1 MRGIAAIHVR
11 FARRDP
17 IARRGQSL
25 LAKPEPDS
33 PKPDTPEP
41 GATRPGIRAKRSRG
55 LLLLGTLLAIALQ
68 PAVPAASADQGE
80 AIILRCTHGQSLSGF
95 SQEAYKQALKDLNA
109 DTEEYTD
116 CSSLIRQAQLAAAGS
131 SRGGGGGS
139 GSSGG
144 GSAPAVVPTPAEQR
158 AITSAGHARAAPVQ
172 VGEEA
177 IHPGVVHVNVA
188 SALSSLPT
196 PLLAMLAFL
205 LSCLLLVA
213 GGALRNRIHARRA
226 G

>member
-11 FARRDP
+11 SARRDL
-17 IARRGQSL
+17 IARRGH
-25 LAKPEPDS
+25 
-33 PKPDTPEP
+33 
-41 GATRPGIRAKRSRG
+41 G
-55 LLLLGTLLAIALQ
+55 LLLLGALLAIALQ
-68 PAVPAASADQGE
+68 PAVPAANADQGE

-95 SQEAYKQALKDLNA
+95 SQSAYKQALKDLNA

-131 SRGGGGGS
+131 RGGGGG

-144 GSAPAVVPTPAEQR
+144 PSAPAVVPTPAERR

-172 VGEEA
+172 VGEQA
-177 IHPGVVHVNVA
+177 IHPGVVHVDVA

-196 PLLAMLAFL
+196 PLLAVLAFL
-205 LSCLLLVA
+205 LTCLLLVA
-213 GGALRNRIHARRA
+213 GGALRNRVRARHA

>member
-1 MRGIAAIHVR
+1 MRGIAATHVQS
-11 FARRDP
+11 ARRDLL
-17 IARRGQSL
+17 AGRGQSL
-25 LAKPEPDS
+25 LA
-33 PKPDTPEP
+33 TPESGGLEP
-41 GATRPGIRAKRSRG
+41 GSTRSGVRAKRGRA
-55 LLLLGTLLAIALQ
+55 LLLLVTLLAIALQ
-68 PAVPAASADQGE
+68 PTVPPAAADQGE

-95 SQEAYKQALKDLNA
+95 SQQAYKQALKDLNA

-131 SRGGGGGS
+131 SRGGIGGGGS

-144 GSAPAVVPTPAEQR
+144 PSAPAVVPTPAEQR
-158 AITSAGHARAAPVQ
+158 ALTSARHARAAPVQ
-172 VGEEA
+172 VGGEA
-177 IHPGVVHVNVA
+177 VHPGAVHVDVA

-205 LSCLLLVA
+205 LTCLLVVA
-213 GGALRNRIHARRA
+213 GGALRNRVRARRA

>member
-1 MRGIAAIHVR
+1 MRGSASTH
-11 FARRDP
+11 ARST
-17 IARRGQSL
+17 RRG
-25 LAKPEPDS
+25 A
-33 PKPDTPEP
+33 
-41 GATRPGIRAKRSRG
+41 
-55 LLLLGTLLAIALQ
+55 LLLGILLAIALQ

-80 AIILRCTHGQSLSGF
+80 ALILRCTHGQSLSGF
-95 SQEAYKQALKDLNA
+95 SQKAYKQALKDLNA

-131 SRGGGGGS
+131 SPGGGGS

-144 GSAPAVVPTPAEQR
+144 PSAPAVVPTPAEQR
-158 AITSAGHARAAPVQ
+158 AITRAGRARSTPVQ

-177 IHPGVVHVNVA
+177 VHPGVVHVDVA

-205 LSCLLLVA
+205 STCLLLVA
-213 GGALRNRIHARRA
+213 GGAVRNRVRARPSD
-226 G
+226 